1 MPAVLLVALV
11 LVWSTVGLITWIMG
25 DKIVH

>member
-1 MPAVLLVALV
+1 MPAALLLALV
-11 LVWSTVGLITWIMG
+11 LVWSALGLITWVMG